1 MGLLDKAGG
10 AGNTEDKPK
19 VVAKAKAKPAAKAK
33 AVAKQV
39 VAEPVQTVSD
49 AKPVEKRRRK
59 SVRKSKRHQGLLA
72 CQKAL
77 NLQIN

>member
-19 VVAKAKAKPAAKAK
+19 AVAKAKAKPAAKAK

-39 VAEPVQTVSD
+39 VAEPVKTV
-49 AKPVEKRRRK
+49 AEKTRREK
-59 SVRKSKRHQGLLA
+59 GEEK
-72 CQKAL
+72 
-77 NLQIN
+77 